1 MIPDERAALELHK
14 KYRSN
19 EHIVRHCETVAKV
32 AKILVGRLEEK
43 GVPINGKTVLAG
55 ALLHDIGRTKT
66 QTVHHGHAG
75 GRIVASEG
83 VDAEVVSII
92 QRHVG
97 AGISKEEA
105 DSLAFPTGD
114 FVPRTLEEKVVC
126 FSDKMVDADRVRPFG
141 EEVNRFYRRN
151 MSGQQVDIA
160 MPAELAGTFAGRAR
174 RVIRNRHALYKSDP
188 AIRAVAS
195 SGQ

>member
-1 MIPDERAALELHK
+1 MIPDERAALQLHK
-14 KYRSN
+14 KHRSN

-75 GRIVASEG
+75 GKIVASEG

-105 DSLAFPTGD
+105 DSLGFPQGD
-114 FVPRTLEEKVVC
+114 YIPRTLEEKVVC
-126 FSDKMVDADRVRPFG
+126 FSDKMVDLDRVRPFS
-141 EEVNRFYRRN
+141 EEVNRFRRK
-151 MSGQQVDIA
+151 GHDLQRLE
-160 MPAELAGTFAGRAR
+160 ELKKSLEKVLGEDPESLIFSNLNTGR
-174 RVIRNRHALYKSDP
+174 
-188 AIRAVAS
+188 
-195 SGQ
+195 Q

>member
-43 GVPINGKTVLAG
+43 DVPINGKTVLAG

-75 GRIVASEG
+75 GKIVASEG
-83 VDAEVVSII
+83 VDAEVASII

-105 DSLAFPTGD
+105 DSLGFPQGD
-114 FVPRTLEEKVVC
+114 YIPRTLEEKVVC
-126 FSDKMVDADRVRPFG
+126 FSDKMVDMDRVRPFN
-141 EEVNRFYRRN
+141 EEVNRFRKKGHDVQRLEDLKK
-151 MSGQQVDIA
+151 SL
-160 MPAELAGTFAGRAR
+160 E
-174 RVIRNRHALYKSDP
+174 RVLGEDP
-188 AIRAVAS
+188 ESLIFS
-195 SGQ
+195 NL